1 MSQQSPS
8 GAEGLDDFRE
18 LLAFSL
24 HYQLEEVDCATVVK
38 ECFSHRLDK
47 LVVKSEFKL
56 AKGKK
61 LPPSMSVHLCC
72 HQKVPCTLIV
82 GLPASNNPS
91 RKSLTE
97 VPSSSF

>member
-24 HYQLEEVDCATVVK
+24 HYKLEEVNCATLVK

-47 LVVKSEFKL
+47 LVIKSEYKL
-56 AKGKK
+56 AKSKK
-61 LPPSMSVHLCC
+61 LPSSMSVHCA
-72 HQKVPCTLIV
+72 TT
-82 GLPASNNPS
+82 
-91 RKSLTE
+91 RKCRAHS
-97 VPSSSF
+97 